1 MLREVISE
9 NVAQNAGAKMPTD
22 EIKRISDGIAALLT
36 EKAMSLTEIAQFAGV
51 APSTIASLA
60 NPDGARGSNPRA
72 STLKKIKDAYP
83 SFMSQGEYAE
93 TQITGHC
100 YFGKVNP
107 PRAMD
112 PSSVMMRVSGM
123 MDFGSMGIVVVKKTS
138 APRAQTVFDNA
149 YFFHKKDPAE
159 AVNPEDAL
167 GKFCVVYE
175 RRDDEVAAGG
185 VWLGVLE
192 KRPGTDD
199 YVMVSVGGDGVGP
212 NTADSPFIIAPKAA
226 RGLNIEY
233 VMPVHGIWLQAA
245 MDAFRKKEEKDEEL
259 GSGI

>member
-1 MLREVISE
+1 MLREVVLG
-9 NVAQNAGAKMPTD
+9 NVAQNAGDKMPTD
-22 EIKRISDGIAALLT
+22 EIKRISDSIAELVA
-36 EKAMSLTEIAQFAGV
+36 EKRISLTEIADLAGV

-83 SFMSQGEYAE
+83 SFMSQGEYVE

-107 PRAMD
+107 PRAMES
-112 PSSVMMRVSGM
+112 SSVALRTSGM
-123 MDFGSMGIVVVKKTS
+123 MDFGTMGIVVVKRTS
-138 APRAQTVFDNA
+138 APRAQSVFEGA
-149 YFFHKKDPAE
+149 YFFHKKSPAD

-167 GKFCVVYE
+167 GQFCVVYE

-199 YVMVSVGGDGVGP
+199 YVMVSVGGDGEQA
-212 NTADSPFIIAPKAA
+212 NTVKNPLIIAPKVA
-226 RGLNIEY
+226 RGLNIEW
-233 VMPVHGIWLQAA
+233 VMPVHGIWMKAQL
-245 MDAFRKKEEKDEEL
+245 DAFRAKEDDEF
-259 GSGI
+259 GGGI